1 MRGCWTSIQAF
12 FFASL
17 WQEKLSACHADAVS
31 STVSEDVPAACG
43 GVYDL
48 NIKYCVNGYCTMR
61 IRYNGKKSIYLI
73 PGE

>member
-1 MRGCWTSIQAF
+1 MSAF
-12 FFASL
+12 
-17 WQEKLSACHADAVS
+17 HADAVS